1 MINAMVAGLADRLA
15 NEGGTPQEWAQLIS
29 AYGVLG
35 EIEKADLVWTEAQS
49 VFAATPEALAPITAA
64 ARAAGITE

>member
-35 EIEKADLVWTEAQS
+35 DLDKAQVIWDEAKTT
-49 VFAATPEALAPITAA
+49 FAETPDALAAVAEA
-64 ARAAGITE
+64 ARGAGLKE